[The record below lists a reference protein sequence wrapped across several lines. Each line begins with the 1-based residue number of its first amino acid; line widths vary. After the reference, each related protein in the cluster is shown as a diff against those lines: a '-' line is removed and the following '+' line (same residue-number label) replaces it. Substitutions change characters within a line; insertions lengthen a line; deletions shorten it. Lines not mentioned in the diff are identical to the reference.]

1 MSEHDTRGSG
11 FVGRSMTNEERNEVD
26 EFVKQK
32 FSMSDNTKPTNK
44 PQRDYIPAFPV
55 DGQQIRT
62 GYEGMQ
68 LRDYFA
74 AQALNGIVSG
84 IENTPH
90 YIICATWAYELADAM
105 MKRRNE
111 NLETNL

>member
-1 MSEHDTRGSG
+1 MSEHDTKGSG
-11 FVGRSMTNEERNEVD
+11 FVGRSMTNEERKEVD
-26 EFVKQK
+26 DFVKQE

-74 AQALNGIVSG
+74 AKAMESMI
-84 IENTPH
+84 NTCTGLDLKE
-90 YIICATWAYELADAM
+90 IADRAYLSADAM
-105 MKRRNE
+105 MKAR
-111 NLETNL
+111 LK

>member
-74 AQALNGIVSG
+74 AQALN
-84 IENTPH
+84 